1 MLETTS
7 TGKQDRM
14 AVLDTMEK
22 LDFLETKTS
31 LRLVSPHWEIV
42 PTGPPSCRGD
52 VTVYAYDIN
61 QPSLSTALYSVLVSI
76 SVFMALSTAFYS
88 INSPNNS
95 VFSLCSVLLVLSTIY
110 LFMKVSFS
118 PDIAPNG

>member
-22 LDFLETKTS
+22 LDFLKTKTS

-42 PTGPPSCRGD
+42 PTGPPSRRGD

-76 SVFMALSTAFYS
+76 SVFMALSTAFHS
-88 INSPNNS
+88 INSPDDS
-95 VFSLCSVLLVLSTIY
+95 VFSFCSSGLISALLVNS
-110 LFMKVSFS
+110 LFQLYVSL
-118 PDIAPNG
+118 